1 MSNDDPI
8 RLLAL
13 WLEEARAAG
22 VAQADAM
29 CLATA
34 SAEGAP
40 SARMV
45 LVRGLDEGE
54 LRFYTNRLSRKG
66 RELEVNPRVALVFH
80 WDPLGRQGRVE
91 GVAAPIADVESDA
104 YFASR
109 PRASQLGAWASEQSA
124 PIPSRDYLM
133 ERYGELAQRYDGL
146 QVPRP
151 PHWVGYRVEPQA
163 VELWEHGAHRLH
175 DRHRYT
181 RTDEGWVVE
190 RLAP

>member
-8 RLLAL
+8 GRLAL

-29 CLATA
+29 CLATV
-34 SAEGAP
+34 SADGTP

-45 LVRGLDEGE
+45 LVRGLEERE
-54 LRFYTNRLSRKG
+54 LRFYTNSLSRKG
-66 RELEVNPRVALVFH
+66 RELAANPQVALVFH
-80 WDPLGRQGRVE
+80 WDPLGRQVRVE
-91 GVAAPIADVESDA
+91 GVASPLGDAESDA

-109 PRASQLGAWASEQSA
+109 PRASQLGAWASEQSE
-124 PIPSRDYLM
+124 PIPSREYLLQ
-133 ERYGELAQRYDGL
+133 RYGELAERYDGQ

-151 PHWVGYRVEPQA
+151 PHWIGYRVEPHV

-181 RTDEGWVVE
+181 RTAGGWDVE

>member
-1 MSNDDPI
+1 MSKDDPI
-8 RLLAL
+8 RRLAL

-29 CLATA
+29 CLATV
-34 SAEGAP
+34 SADGRP

-54 LRFYTNRLSRKG
+54 LRFYTNSLSRKG
-66 RELEVNPRVALVFH
+66 RELADNPHVALVFH
-80 WDPLGRQGRVE
+80 WGPLGRQARVE
-91 GVAAPIADVESDA
+91 GVAAPISDAESDS

-109 PRASQLGAWASEQSA
+109 PRASQLGAWASEQSVA
-124 PIPSRDYLM
+124 IPSREYLM
-133 ERYGELAQRYDGL
+133 ERYGELAQRYDG
-146 QVPRP
+146 QDVPRP
-151 PHWVGYRVEPQA
+151 PQWIGYRVEA
-163 VELWEHGAHRLH
+163 DAIELWEHGAHRLH

-181 RTDEGWVVE
+181 RTADGWAVE